1 MVDAKGKDSHGVL
14 DNVTSAVNRGTAAAG
29 RSADRIKLNARIGEL
44 NKQRQGLAVQLGGEP
59 VRGHAGRQRARRR
72 ARGALRGDRPSRC
85 RA

>member
-44 NKQRQGLAVQLGGEP
+44 NKQRQGLAVQLGGRACTRP
-59 VRGHAGRQRARRR
+59 RGATARSSPGARRST
-72 ARGALRGDRPSRC
+72 RGSPE
-85 RA
+85 